1 MVWMLVR
8 GLGETRLWTLVC
20 IQPKMYLV
28 LKENEYKRKDGNK
41 EELETYIYIDL
52 MGSEF
57 YLDIRVLG
65 LILGLA
71 FS

>member
-1 MVWMLVR
+1 MLVR

-20 IQPKMYLV
+20 VQPKKYLV
-28 LKENEYKRKDGNK
+28 LKESEYKRKNGNEK
-41 EELETYIYIDL
+41 GMEKLYIGL